1 VITNVTFYN
10 NGDVVSNLGIPLTGT
25 NHYTMTALVTD
36 VDPVTIVQTRLGILA
51 PPGQSESWISMR
63 DDGIGADDVQ
73 GDGIWSVSIE
83 VRPSVPSGTTTFEIR
98 GIDQQ
103 LTQTPVNDRTFSVEL
118 GSSDEGGG
126 GGGQAVMEGASQ
138 VWLILGIIG
147 IILVLAI
154 VGITFWIR
162 GGGLE
167 QMSGSSEG
175 LLK

>member
-1 VITNVTFYN
+1 
-10 NGDVVSNLGIPLTGT
+10 
-25 NHYTMTALVTD
+25 
-36 VDPVTIVQTRLGILA
+36 
-51 PPGQSESWISMR
+51 
-63 DDGIGADDVQ
+63 
-73 GDGIWSVSIE
+73 
-83 VRPSVPSGTTTFEIR
+83 
-98 GIDQQ
+98 
-103 LTQTPVNDRTFSVEL
+103 
-118 GSSDEGGG
+118 
-126 GGGQAVMEGASQ
+126 MEGASQ